1 MTTLKELA
9 DLVGGEIVGD
19 PETEILGVAEL
30 EDAPPGT
37 ISFLSQ
43 PKYERYLKSTKAS
56 AVVLSKKAKVDDKNA
71 AILVENPTLSF
82 STILDYFSPEP
93 PRTRE
98 IDQTVSLGKNVKMG
112 ADVAIGPY
120 TVIED
125 DVTVADNVVIGP
137 SCVVGRGS
145 SIGRDSELKYH
156 VTLYE
161 NCVIGKNVLVHSGTI
176 IGGDGFGFTTE
187 RDIHYKVPQIG
198 GVLVEDDVEIGANCA
213 IDRGTIG
220 NTVIGKGTKLD
231 NLVHI
236 AHNVKLG
243 KGCLV
248 TGQAA
253 IAGSSEIGDHV
264 AFGGQSGVTD
274 HVEIGSNARI
284 AAKSGVTKSIPGDKT
299 YAGMPA
305 KEIRK
310 QNRLDALFNRLP
322 ELVKRISTIEQKIS
336 ELEKKP

>member
-9 DLVGGEIVGD
+9 NLVGGEIVGD
-19 PETEILGVAEL
+19 PETEISGVAEL
-30 EDAPPGT
+30 ENAPPGT
-37 ISFLSQ
+37 ISFLSI
-43 PKYERYLKSTKAS
+43 PKYKRYLKSTKAS
-56 AVVLSKKAKVDDKNA
+56 AVVISKETEADEMSA

-82 STILDYFSPEP
+82 AAILDYFSPALPHE
-93 PRTRE
+93 RE
-98 IDQTVSLGKNVKMG
+98 VHPTVSLGKNVKLG
-112 ADVAIGPY
+112 KDVAVGPY

-125 DVTVADNVVIGP
+125 DVTVGDGVVIGP
-137 SCVVGRGS
+137 SCVVGS
-145 SIGRDSELKYH
+145 STSIGTDSELKYH
-156 VTLYE
+156 VTLYHD
-161 NCVIGKNVLVHSGTI
+161 CVIGENVLVHSGTV
-176 IGGDGFGFTTE
+176 IGSDGFGFTTE
-187 RDIHYKVPQIG
+187 KGIHYKVPQIG
-198 GVLVEDDVEIGANCA
+198 GVVVEDDVEIGANCA

-253 IAGSSEIGDHV
+253 IAGSTVIGDYV

-274 HVEIGSNARI
+274 HVEVGSNARI

-299 YAGMPA
+299 YSGMPA
-305 KEIRK
+305 KEIRQ
-310 QNRLDALFNRLP
+310 QNRLDALLNRLP
-322 ELVKRISTIEQKIS
+322 ELVKKINAVEQKIN
-336 ELEKKP
+336 ELERVK